1 VQQITMPLMKA
12 TPDAIAQAAAALR
25 RGELVALPTET
36 VYGLGAD
43 ATNARAV
50 ARIYEAKGRPRFNPL
65 IVHVASA
72 EQAAAIAVLGP
83 KAVRLAEA
91 FWPGP
96 LTLVLPLRQ
105 DSGIADLVTAGLD
118 TVAVRVPSHP
128 VALDLIAAAGCPIA
142 APSANRSGHVSPT
155 TAQHVEDDLGDAP
168 AIILDAGRTAH
179 GLESTIVD
187 ASGDFLVLLRAGA
200 VTAEAIEQVLGERL
214 IRNADT
220 VADGSAALPSAP
232 GQLASHYAP
241 RAPLRLEAREVGA
254 GEALLAFG
262 ADVPAHGGPAIN
274 LSPTGDLV
282 EAAANLFAA
291 LRQLDAARPAAIAVM
306 PIPDRGLGEAINDR
320 LRRGAAPRSGT
331 QQ

>member
-1 VQQITMPLMKA
+1 MKA
-12 TPDAIAQAAAALR
+12 TPEAIALAAAALR

-50 ARIYEAKGRPRFNPL
+50 AGIYEAKGRPRFNPL

-96 LTLVLPLRQ
+96 LTLVVPLRQ
-105 DSGIADLVTAGLD
+105 GAGIADLVTAGLD

-128 VALDLIAAAGCPIA
+128 VAHALIVAAGRPIA

-155 TAQHVEDDLGDAP
+155 LAQHVADDLGDAP
-168 AIILDAGRTAH
+168 AVILDGGPTAH

-187 ASGDFLVLLRAGA
+187 ASGDAVLLLRAG
-200 VTAEAIEQVLGERL
+200 VITAEAIEKVLGEKLVRRDEAA
-214 IRNADT
+214 I
-220 VADGSAALPSAP
+220 DGEANRPTAP

-241 RAPLRLEAREVGA
+241 RAPLRLDAVETRP

-262 ADVPAHGGPAIN
+262 AGVPSHAGPMVN
-274 LSPTGDLV
+274 LSLNGDLV

-291 LRQLDAARPAAIAVM
+291 LRKLDAMRPAGIAVM
-306 PIPDRGLGEAINDR
+306 PIPDNGLGEAINDR
-320 LRRGAAPRSGT
+320 LRRGAAPR
-331 QQ
+331 

>member
-1 VQQITMPLMKA
+1 MSLMKA
-12 TPDAIAQAAAALR
+12 SPEAIALAAAALR

-50 ARIYEAKGRPRFNPL
+50 ARIYEVKGRPRFNPL
-65 IVHVASA
+65 IVHVAGSHKA
-72 EQAAAIAVLGP
+72 GEIAFFSP
-83 KAVRLAEA
+83 KAARLAAA

-96 LTLVLPLRQ
+96 LTLVLPLRPET
-105 DSGIADLVTAGLD
+105 GIADLVTAGLD

-128 VALDLIAAAGCPIA
+128 VALALIAAAGCPIA

-155 TAQHVEDDLGDAP
+155 LAQHVADDLGDAP
-168 AIILDAGRTAH
+168 AVILDGGPTAH

-187 ASGDFLVLLRAGA
+187 ASGDAVLLLRAGA
-200 VTAEAIEQVLGERL
+200 ITAETIEEVLGERL
-214 IRNADT
+214 GRRDEAAIDGEADR
-220 VADGSAALPSAP
+220 PSAP

-241 RAPLRLEAREVGA
+241 RAPLRLDAREMRP

-262 ADVPAHGGPAIN
+262 AAVPAHAGPMIN
-274 LSPTGDLV
+274 LSPGGDLV

-291 LRQLDAARPAAIAVM
+291 LRQLDAARPTAIAVM
-306 PIPDRGLGEAINDR
+306 TIPEFGLGEAINDR
-320 LRRGAAPRSGT
+320 LRRGAAPRRI
-331 QQ
+331 